1 MYLKQ
6 YMNISIRKDVT
17 RHLCKLDLLL
27 GVQEV
32 LEEGLLSPGDALVL
46 VGLSVRETSSLTRLA
61 SEDTVQVRTDLV
73 GTASLGGVALSA
85 TGLEE
90 LGSSSGVSFG
100 HRHFSKVEWREV
112 FFSRKKDEMEI
123 H

>member
-46 VGLSVRETSSLTRLA
+46 VGLSVRVTSGLTRLA

-73 GTASLGGVALSA
+73 GTASLGSVALSA
-85 TGLEE
+85 TSLEE

-100 HRHFSKVEWREV
+100 HRHF
-112 FFSRKKDEMEI
+112 
-123 H
+123 